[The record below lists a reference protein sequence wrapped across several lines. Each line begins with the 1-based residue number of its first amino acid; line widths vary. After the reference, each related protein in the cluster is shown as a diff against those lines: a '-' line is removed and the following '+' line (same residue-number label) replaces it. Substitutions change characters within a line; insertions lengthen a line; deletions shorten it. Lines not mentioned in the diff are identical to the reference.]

1 MVEVKESIGNDG
13 ELGDRVEGMIK
24 VKIIIINYKMNE
36 AKNMMNS

>member
-13 ELGDRVEGMIK
+13 KSGSRVESMIK
-24 VKIIIINYKMNE
+24 VTIIIINYKMNE